1 LKLTFGQAFPPGTE
15 TLRKKQ
21 LDCHSTIG
29 KGHGR
34 IEYRTLEASS
44 RLAGNYDWPS
54 IGQVCRVTR
63 TVKVGNKFTT
73 DTAYLVT
80 SLTHQQAS
88 AKQLLELNR
97 GHWGIENRLHWVRDV
112 TFGEDASQT
121 RAGAIPQNVA
131 AIRNAA
137 ISAIRFAGLKG
148 IAPNIRHFNSKPWD
162 ILKMLRS
169 LIF

>member
-1 LKLTFGQAFPPGTE
+1 MKQTFGRAFPPGTE
-15 TLRKKQ
+15 TQRKKQ
-21 LDCHSTIG
+21 LDCHSTIDQ
-29 KGHGR
+29 GHGR
-34 IEYRTLEASS
+34 TEYRTLEASS

-63 TVKVGNKFTT
+63 RVKVGNESTT
-73 DTAYLVT
+73 DIAYLVT
-80 SLTHQQAS
+80 SLPPQQAS

-97 GHWGIENRLHWVRDV
+97 GHWAIENRLHWVRDV
-112 TFGEDASQT
+112 TFGEDKSQA
-121 RAGAIPQNVA
+121 RSGPIPQNVA
-131 AIRNAA
+131 AMRNAA

-148 IAPNIRHFNSKPWD
+148 IAPNLRHFNSKPWD